1 MRIHI
6 KSTWNFPASSTAHE
20 TSYVHAQAQFITEEQ
35 KDNYNIKDDKST
47 YEEDTVYKAY
57 SSNNSIESFFRKLL
71 QMQMTL
77 LFVTW

>member
-6 KSTWNFPASSTAHE
+6 KSTWNFPASSTANE